1 MEFPVCHDYAMKM
14 EYNIRR
20 IKVLKMGLDK
30 TSTSLHNAH
39 IKMFLVAVNR
49 GKL

>member
-1 MEFPVCHDYAMKM
+1 MEIPVCHDYAMKM

-20 IKVLKMGLDK
+20 IKLPKMGLDK

-39 IKMFLVAVNR
+39 IKSFLVAVNQR
-49 GKL
+49 